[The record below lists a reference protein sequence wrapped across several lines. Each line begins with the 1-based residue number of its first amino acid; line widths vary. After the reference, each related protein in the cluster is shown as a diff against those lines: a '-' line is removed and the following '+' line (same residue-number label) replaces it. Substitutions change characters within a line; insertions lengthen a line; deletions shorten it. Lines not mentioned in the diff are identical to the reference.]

1 MKNLKVFF
9 LVTLTGCVLLA
20 APGDVRTEIGL
31 TWDHNP
37 PEDEVTVYRVYE
49 VVGADYILV
58 AEVPGDVNE
67 VYIPNSTPGRRTFIA
82 TAVNWGGE
90 SDPSNEARTIPRGQS
105 PKNNRLTE

>member
-1 MKNLKVFF
+1 MKTLKALF
-9 LVTLTGCVLLA
+9 LIALTGCVLLA

-37 PEDEVTVYRVYE
+37 PEDEVARYRIYE
-49 VVGADYILV
+49 VSGSDLILV
-58 AEVPGDVNE
+58 AEVPGTTNA
-67 VYIPNSTPGRRTFIA
+67 VYIPNSSPGRRTFVA

-90 SDPSNEARTIPRGQS
+90 SDVSNEARTIPRGQA